1 MFGRRLLNGPTIIVI
16 KGNLSHKI
24 QETSR
29 LDFFSATEAD
39 SKKWLG
45 FLSLKCNGLP
55 EKLKLE
61 WWRNRKG
68 ILDGKQI
75 EKVDIEEHIV

>member
-1 MFGRRLLNGPTIIVI
+1 MNVREKIPQWPNHY
-16 KGNLSHKI
+16 SH
-24 QETSR
+24 QGQFVPQNPRR

-45 FLSLKCNGLP
+45 FLGLKCNGLP
-55 EKLKLE
+55 GKLKLE